1 MPIVSIV
8 FGAALIALGAWS
20 YQATEGRS
28 LTALIPAAVGAA
40 LVVLGLVAMVE
51 RFLKHAMHAAAMIG
65 LLGCIAAAGRLV
77 MSLVRGTADL
87 SKPATIGTGGMT
99 LLCLVFVGLCI
110 NSFIQA
116 RRRRRAAM
124 QASGQGSP

>member
-20 YQATEGRS
+20 YTATEGRS
-28 LTALIPAAVGAA
+28 VTALIPAVVGVL
-40 LVVLGLVAMVE
+40 LVILGLLATVE

-65 LLGCIAAAGRLV
+65 VLGFIAAAGRLV
-77 MSLVRGTADL
+77 MKMVRGEADP

-99 LLCLVFVGLCI
+99 LLCLVFVGLCV
-110 NSFIQA
+110 NSFIQT
-116 RRRRRAAM
+116 RRRRRAA
-124 QASGQGSP
+124 QAPVAGPQ

>member
-8 FGAALIALGAWS
+8 FGVALIALGAWS
-20 YQATEGRS
+20 YLASEGRS
-28 LTALIPAAVGAA
+28 ATALIPVVAGALLA
-40 LVVLGLVAMVE
+40 FLGLLAMVE

-65 LLGCIAAAGRLV
+65 LLGLIAAGGRFVMTLV
-77 MSLVRGTADL
+77 QGTADF

-116 RRRRRAAM
+116 RRRRAAA
-124 QASGQGSP
+124 QAPGQEPT

>member
-20 YQATEGRS
+20 YTATEGRS
-28 LTALIPAAVGAA
+28 VTALIPAVAGVL
-40 LVVLGLVAMVE
+40 LVLLGLLATVE

-65 LLGCIAAAGRLV
+65 VLGVIAAGGRLV
-77 MSLVRGTADL
+77 VLLIQGKADPNRP
-87 SKPATIGTGGMT
+87 STIGSGGMT
-99 LLCLVFVGLCI
+99 LLCLVFVGLCV

-116 RRRRRAAM
+116 RRRRRAAA
-124 QASGQGSP
+124 QAPLAGPP